1 MSLRTRL
8 TDDLKTAMKS
18 GDTARTSTI
27 RLIIA
32 RMKETD
38 IAGRPKGVEQ
48 TSDEDLVP
56 VLRSMVKQRQ
66 DSVALYRQG
75 DREELAAKEEAEIAL
90 IEAYLPA
97 SLDGPAL
104 DEAVAS
110 AITETGATS
119 GKDLGRVM
127 AALKSTHGTALDM
140 ARANAAARARLT

>member
-8 TDDLKTAMKS
+8 TDDLKTAMKA

-27 RLIIA
+27 RLVIA

-38 IAGRPKGVEQ
+38 IANRPKGVEQ

-75 DREELAAKEEAEIAL
+75 DREELAAKEEAEITL
-90 IEAYLPA
+90 IETYLPA

-104 DEAVAS
+104 DEAVTA
-110 AITETGATS
+110 AISDTGATS
-119 GKDLGRVM
+119 AKDLGRVM
-127 AALKSTHGTALDM
+127 AALKSAHGTALDM
-140 ARANAAARARLT
+140 ARANQAARARLT